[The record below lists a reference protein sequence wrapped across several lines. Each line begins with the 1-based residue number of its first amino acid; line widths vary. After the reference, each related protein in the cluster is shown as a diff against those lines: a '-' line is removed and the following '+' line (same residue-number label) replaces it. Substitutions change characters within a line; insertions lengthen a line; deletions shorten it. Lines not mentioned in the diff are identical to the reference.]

1 MRKHLN
7 PVTLLMVAVVIA
19 GVLGHFKG
27 IPAPSAK
34 MFGFSSGG

>member
-1 MRKHLN
+1 MT
-7 PVTLLMVAVVIA
+7 VLMAAVVIA
-19 GVLGHFKG
+19 AVLGHLKG